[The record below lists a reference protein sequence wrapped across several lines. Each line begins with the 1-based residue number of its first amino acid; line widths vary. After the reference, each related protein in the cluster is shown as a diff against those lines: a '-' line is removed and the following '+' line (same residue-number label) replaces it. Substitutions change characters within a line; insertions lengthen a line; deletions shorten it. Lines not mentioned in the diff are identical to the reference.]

1 MFDFSKLLLPV
12 VQAPMAGGIT
22 TPELVAAVA
31 NGGGVGS
38 FGFAYSS
45 PEKIQADLAMARSL
59 TSGPLN
65 ANFFVFSPP
74 DLPCERVQNEA
85 IRALQDLAIT
95 QDLEITLPS
104 TPYYPDLMKQLEPVW
119 QARPAMLTFHFGLPP
134 AGVIERA
141 HVLGIG
147 VGITATNLIE
157 AGAIEAAGA
166 DFIVAQGIEAGG
178 HRGQFDLQADDQMLG
193 THALIAQL
201 VAKCAIPIV
210 AAGGIMNGADIKA
223 VIRRGAQA
231 AQLGTAF
238 ICCDESGAPSSYKKA
253 LLEERSRGTLL
264 TKAFSGRYAR
274 GLMNA
279 FTHAMAEKTT
289 LPFPLQNTLTAG
301 MRQKA
306 AANHDPEYQSLWA
319 GTAYGKVRDA
329 SARVLLQQLRQEME
343 AA

>member
-45 PEKIQADLAMARSL
+45 PQKIQADLAMAQSL
-59 TSGPLN
+59 TSRPLN

-104 TPYYPDLMKQLEPVW
+104 TPYYPDLMKQLEPIW

-141 HVLGIG
+141 HALGIG

-157 AGAIEAAGA
+157 AGAIDAAGA

-193 THALIAQL
+193 THALITQL

-223 VIRRGAQA
+223 VIQRGAQA

-238 ICCDESGAPSSYKKA
+238 VCCDESGAAPSYKKA

-274 GLMNA
+274 GLINA

-289 LPFPLQNTLTAG
+289 LPFPLQNTLTAA

-319 GTAYGKVRDA
+319 GTAYGKVRDT

>member
-1 MFDFSKLLLPV
+1 
-12 VQAPMAGGIT
+12 MAGGIT

-45 PEKIQADLAMARSL
+45 PEKIQADLARARSL
-59 TSGPLN
+59 TCGPLN

-85 IRALQDLAIT
+85 IRALQDFAIT
-95 QDLEITLPS
+95 EDLEIAIPS
-104 TPYYPDLMKQLEPVW
+104 APYYLDLVKQLEPIW
-119 QARPAMLTFHFGLPP
+119 QARPSMLTFHFGLPP

-141 HVLGIG
+141 HTLGIG

-178 HRGQFDLQADDQMLG
+178 HRGQFDLQADDQILG
-193 THALIAQL
+193 THALITQL

-223 VIRRGAQA
+223 VIQRGAQA

-238 ICCDESGAPSSYKKA
+238 VCCDESGAAPSYKKA

-274 GLMNA
+274 GLINA

-319 GTAYGKVRDA
+319 GTAYGSAGYLGTCFTTATAPRDGSCLA
-329 SARVLLQQLRQEME
+329 
-343 AA
+343 

>member
-1 MFDFSKLLLPV
+1 
-12 VQAPMAGGIT
+12 MAGGIT
-22 TPELVAAVA
+22 TPKLVAAVA

-45 PEKIQADLAMARSL
+45 PEKIQADLAMAQSL

-65 ANFFVFSPP
+65 ANFFIFSPP
-74 DLPCERVQNEA
+74 DLPSEA
-85 IRALQDLAIT
+85 IRKEAIDALQGLAMT
-95 QDLEITLPS
+95 QGLEIAFPS

-141 HVLGIG
+141 HTLGIG
-147 VGITATNLIE
+147 VGITATNLTE
-157 AGAIEAAGA
+157 ALAIEAAGA

-178 HRGQFDLQADDQMLG
+178 HRGQFNLQVDDSMLG
-193 THALIAQL
+193 THALITQL
-201 VAKCAIPIV
+201 VGECAIPIV

-223 VIRRGAQA
+223 VIRCGAQA

-238 ICCDESGAPSSYKKA
+238 ICCDESGAAPSYKQI
-253 LLEERSRGTLL
+253 LLEEQGRGTLL

-274 GLMNA
+274 GLTNA
-279 FTHAMAEKTT
+279 FTQAMAEKTT
-289 LPFPLQNTLTAG
+289 LPFPLQNTLTATL
-301 MRQKA
+301 RQKA
-306 AANHDPEYQSLWA
+306 AANHDPDYQSLWA
-319 GTAYGKVRDA
+319 GTAYGQVRHT
-329 SARVLLQQLRQEME
+329 SVPVLLQQLSQEME

>member
-12 VQAPMAGGIT
+12 IQAPMAGGIT
-22 TPELVAAVA
+22 TPQLAAAVA

-45 PEKIQADLAMARSL
+45 PEKIQADLAMAQSL

-65 ANFFVFSPP
+65 ANFFIFSPP
-74 DLPCERVQNEA
+74 DLPCERIQKEA
-85 IRALQDLAIT
+85 IGALQDLAIT
-95 QDLEITLPS
+95 EDLEIALPS
-104 TPYYPDLMKQLEPVW
+104 APYYPDLMKQLEPIW

-134 AGVIERA
+134 VGVIEHA
-141 HVLGIG
+141 HTLGIE
-147 VGITATNLIE
+147 VGITATNLID
-157 AGAIEAAGA
+157 ACAIESAGA

-178 HRGQFDLQADDQMLG
+178 HRGQFDLQVDDHMLG
-193 THALIAQL
+193 THALITQL
-201 VAKCAIPIV
+201 VGKCTIPIV

-223 VIRRGAQA
+223 VIQRGAQA

-238 ICCDESGAPSSYKKA
+238 VCCDESGAPPSYKKA

-274 GLMNA
+274 GLINA

-289 LPFPLQNTLTAG
+289 LPFPLQNTLTAA

-319 GTAYGKVRDA
+319 GTAYGQARHT
-329 SARVLLQQLRQEME
+329 SARVLLQQLRQEMD